1 MTDTTL
7 SPNRSTTHGRTRS
20 RFRALARHYAEM
32 VVAMFA
38 GMLVLGGLRELV
50 GLTVPFAE
58 RPGLSYL
65 RMATDMAISM
75 AVWMRVRRHDWA
87 STLEMCAAM
96 YVPLVLLPLVWA
108 GTMSAMTF
116 MVDAH
121 VLMLVAM
128 LAVLL
133 RHRDHYAHC

>member
-7 SPNRSTTHGRTRS
+7 SPNRSTTSGRTRG
-20 RFRALARHYAEM
+20 RIRAMARHYAEM

-38 GMLVLGGLRELV
+38 GMILLGGLRDLV
-50 GLTVPFAE
+50 GLTVPFAD
-58 RPGLSYL
+58 RPGLSYVL
-65 RMATDMAISM
+65 MATDMAIGM
-75 AVWMRVRRHDWA
+75 AAWMTIRRHDSA

-96 YVPLVLLPLVWA
+96 YVPVVLLPLVWA
-108 GTMSAMTF
+108 GAMAPMTF
-116 MVDAH
+116 MLVAH

-133 RHRDHYAHC
+133 RHRHHYAHC